1 MVQTNW
7 WEKRWVLALIVIA
20 TAIPLMLPQTPPLV
34 DLPGHMGRYRVQ
46 LDLANSTDLQRYFE
60 FHWALIGNLGVDL
73 LIIPLAPIFGLE
85 SAVKLIALAI
95 PPISAIGVFWVA
107 KEVHGRIPPT
117 AMFAL
122 PFIYGFPFN
131 YGFLNFSLSVGLA
144 LCAFGLWLS
153 LTNRSRFMLRA
164 LIFIPIGG
172 LLWLVHV
179 FGWGILGLLALSSEV
194 VRHHDLCASW
204 RKAFIRAAF
213 ATVPLGL
220 PLILMVAWRSGA
232 VSGETTLFFV
242 LPYKLYALVAV
253 LRDRWLIW
261 DSFGV
266 GAALVLIGAARY
278 EQQLSFSR
286 KLAIPASLLAIA
298 FVILP
303 SMLLGSAYADI
314 RLGPLMFIA
323 AILAIRVDEQA
334 VSMAR
339 RLAWLSVAFV
349 TVRMIGNTVSFAI
362 ADREARTWLTAL
374 DHIPHGAPVLFL
386 VGDSCNERW
395 AMPRQTHIASFV
407 IIRRSGF
414 SNDQWQAAG
423 AQLLRIRYERAG
435 RFADDQSI
443 FVTTAK
449 CLAQTERKSE
459 KIQTTRNMTKRV
471 LLRFPRDAF
480 DYAWMIQ
487 VDDFDMRERPGLTP
501 IWRSE
506 DAVLYK
512 IKH

>member
-1 MVQTNW
+1 MTDKSW
-7 WEKRWVLALIVIA
+7 WEKRWFLALMIVA
-20 TAIPLMLPQTPPLV
+20 TAIPLLLPETPPLV
-34 DLPGHMGRYRVQ
+34 DLPGHMGRYHVQ
-46 LDLANSTDLQRYFE
+46 LDLAHSADLQRYFE
-60 FHWALIGNLGVDL
+60 FKWALIGNLGVDL
-73 LIIPLAPIFGLE
+73 LIIPLAPLLGVE
-85 SAVKLIALAI
+85 GAVKLIALAI
-95 PPISAIGVFWVA
+95 PPISAIGIFWIA

-131 YGFLNFSLSVGLA
+131 YGFLNFSLSVALA
-144 LCAFGLWLS
+144 LCAFGLWLR
-153 LTNRSRFMLRA
+153 LTHHSRFILRA
-164 LIFIPIGG
+164 LVFIPVGG
-172 LLWLVHV
+172 LLWIVHV

-194 VRHHDLCASW
+194 VRHHEQCASW
-204 RKAFIRAAF
+204 RKALIRAAL
-213 ATVPLGL
+213 ATMPLGL

-232 VSGETTLFFV
+232 VSGDTTLFFV

-286 KLAIPASLLAIA
+286 KLAIPASILAIA

-314 RLGPLMFIA
+314 RLGPMMFIT
-323 AILAIRVDEQA
+323 AILAIRVDGPA
-334 VSMAR
+334 VSISR
-339 RLAWLSVAFV
+339 RLAVLSLLFV
-349 TVRMIGNTVSFAI
+349 TVRLIGNTVSFAI
-362 ADREARTWLTAL
+362 ADRDARKWLTAL
-374 DHIPHGAPVLFL
+374 DHVPDGAPVLFL
-386 VGDSCNERW
+386 VGDGCNESW
-395 AMPRQTHIASFV
+395 AMPRQTHLSSFV
-407 IIRRSGF
+407 IIRRNGF

-423 AQLLRIRYERAG
+423 AQLLRVRYNAAG
-435 RFADDQSI
+435 KFADDRSV

-449 CLAQTERKSE
+449 CLAKTERMSE
-459 KIQTTRNMTKRV
+459 KIQTTRRLTKRV
-471 LLRFPRDAF
+471 LHRFPREAF
-480 DYAWMIQ
+480 DYVWMIQ

-501 IWRSE
+501 IWRRE

-512 IKH
+512 IEH